1 MKTSKQILG
10 LTKNGSEIPL
20 SERHEMIK
28 EYLQGGKKKVEVW
41 YNHTGQTEEHG
52 QLLRWMQKY
61 GYIEKPEISKFAI
74 RMKEKPSTPIDISI
88 ENNQLKG
95 KIKELEK
102 SLEMSELKAYAYS
115 TMIDVAEEQLKVS
128 IRKKL
133 NTKQ

>member
-1 MKTSKQILG
+1 MNESKRILG

-28 EYLQGGKKKVEVW
+28 EYLQGGKKKIDVW

-52 QLLRWMQKY
+52 QILRWMERY
-61 GYIEKPEISKFAI
+61 GYIEKQKRSKFVAD
-74 RMKEKPSTPIDISI
+74 MKDKPSTPIDVSI
-88 ENNQLKG
+88 ENNQLKR

-102 SLEMSELKAYAYS
+102 SLEMAELKAYAFS